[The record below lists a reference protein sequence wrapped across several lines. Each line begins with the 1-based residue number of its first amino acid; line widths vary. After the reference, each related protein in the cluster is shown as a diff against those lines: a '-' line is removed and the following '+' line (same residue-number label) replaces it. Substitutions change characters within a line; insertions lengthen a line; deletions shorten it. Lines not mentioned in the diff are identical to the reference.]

1 MSSPLRFGFGFDVR
15 NPTDWHKPFPDLYAE
30 TLEFIA
36 WTESLG
42 FGNCWFAEH
51 HGIDDGY
58 LPSPLM
64 MGAAVAAKTGN
75 MRIGTGVG
83 LLPHYHP
90 VRFAEDTA
98 VLDNISNGRLE
109 LCMGIGYLKFEC
121 EAYGIE
127 SKTRGKR
134 SDEVLEIVR
143 RLWEGETVTYKG
155 EFYDIRKARIFPL
168 PVQRPGIP
176 MFIGAVAPPGL
187 KRAARLGDGYAG
199 PLANWPAYVEA
210 VKACGKPESMARI
223 LSFDAADMW
232 SVVSDDPEAALNE
245 IAPHCYY
252 QMNTYAEW
260 QKDTDWGKNYI
271 NRMDFETFK
280 KSGAIK
286 AMTPE
291 DAIDYIRSRQAL
303 APIEAFCMQVPS
315 GMPLKT
321 YAKFA
326 ETFAKKV
333 LPAFRCSI

>member
-1 MSSPLRFGFGFDVR
+1 MSAPLRFGFGFDVR
-15 NPTDWHKPFPDLYAE
+15 NPTAWRKPFPDLYAE

-42 FGNCWFAEH
+42 FENCWFAEH

-64 MGAAVAAKTGN
+64 MGAAVAAKTRT

-90 VRFAEDTA
+90 VRLAEDAA
-98 VLDNISNGRLE
+98 VLDNISNGRVE
-109 LCMGIGYLKFEC
+109 LSMGIGYLKFEC

-127 SKTRGKR
+127 SKTRGRR
-134 SDEVLEIVR
+134 SDEILAIVR
-143 RLWEGETVTYKG
+143 RLWEGETVTYHG

-176 MFIGAVAPPGL
+176 IFIGAVAPPGL
-187 KRAARLGDGYAG
+187 RRAAQLGDGYAG
-199 PLANWPAYVEA
+199 PLANWPAYLEA
-210 VKACGKPESMARI
+210 VKACGKPASLARI
-223 LSFDAADMW
+223 VSLDAADMW
-232 SVVSDDPEAALNE
+232 SVVSDDPETALNE

-260 QKDTDWGKNYI
+260 QKDIDWGKNYI
-271 NRMDFETFK
+271 KQMDFETFK

-291 DAIDYIRSRQAL
+291 EAIKYIRSRQAL
-303 APIEAFCMQVPS
+303 APIEAFCLQVPS

-321 YAKFA
+321 YAKFV
-326 ETFAKKV
+326 ETFATKV
-333 LPAFRCSI
+333 LPAFR

>member
-1 MSSPLRFGFGFDVR
+1 
-15 NPTDWHKPFPDLYAE
+15 
-30 TLEFIA
+30 
-36 WTESLG
+36 
-42 FGNCWFAEH
+42 
-51 HGIDDGY
+51 
-58 LPSPLM
+58 
-64 MGAAVAAKTGN
+64 
-75 MRIGTGVG
+75 
-83 LLPHYHP
+83 
-90 VRFAEDTA
+90 
-98 VLDNISNGRLE
+98 
-109 LCMGIGYLKFEC
+109 
-121 EAYGIE
+121 
-127 SKTRGKR
+127 
-134 SDEVLEIVR
+134 
-143 RLWEGETVTYKG
+143 
-155 EFYDIRKARIFPL
+155 
-168 PVQRPGIP
+168 

>member
-1 MSSPLRFGFGFDVR
+1 
-15 NPTDWHKPFPDLYAE
+15 
-30 TLEFIA
+30 
-36 WTESLG
+36 
-42 FGNCWFAEH
+42 
-51 HGIDDGY
+51 
-58 LPSPLM
+58 
-64 MGAAVAAKTGN
+64 
-75 MRIGTGVG
+75 
-83 LLPHYHP
+83 
-90 VRFAEDTA
+90 
-98 VLDNISNGRLE
+98 
-109 LCMGIGYLKFEC
+109 
-121 EAYGIE
+121 
-127 SKTRGKR
+127 
-134 SDEVLEIVR
+134 
-143 RLWEGETVTYKG
+143 
-155 EFYDIRKARIFPL
+155 
-168 PVQRPGIP
+168 
-176 MFIGAVAPPGL
+176 
-187 KRAARLGDGYAG
+187 
-199 PLANWPAYVEA
+199 
-210 VKACGKPESMARI
+210 
-223 LSFDAADMW
+223 MW

-315 GMPLKT
+315 GMPLET